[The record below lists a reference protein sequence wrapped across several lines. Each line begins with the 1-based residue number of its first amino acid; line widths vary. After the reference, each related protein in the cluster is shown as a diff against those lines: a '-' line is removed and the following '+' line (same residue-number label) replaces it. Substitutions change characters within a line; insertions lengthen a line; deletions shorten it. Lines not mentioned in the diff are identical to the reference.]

1 MPAVRLHGGRADGL
15 KPYSVPCGE
24 RPSGDSGS
32 RAVASTPNLSQL
44 LLGLAGVFEEVND
57 ASKQCDSPDE
67 IAGLVKDY
75 ADGFADEQGTKIF
88 ESSLEKLVQASTQ
101 FLNSR
106 GRREVA

>member
-1 MPAVRLHGGRADGL
+1 MPAVRLHVRRTDEL
-15 KPYSVPCGE
+15 KPYPVPCGGE
-24 RPSGDSGS
+24 PSGDRGNS
-32 RAVASTPNLSQL
+32 AVASTPNLSQL

-106 GRREVA
+106 GKKVAA